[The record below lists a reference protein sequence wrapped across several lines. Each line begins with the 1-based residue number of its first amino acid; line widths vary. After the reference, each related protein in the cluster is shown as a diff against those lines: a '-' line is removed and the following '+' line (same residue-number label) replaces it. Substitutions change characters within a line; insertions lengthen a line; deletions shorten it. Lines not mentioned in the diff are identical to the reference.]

1 MSGASLKY
9 NPGLRGDQ
17 DLVDRFTARTRDLSW
32 ILDRIL
38 EAQRFPEKPCQHLL
52 TIGTRGMGKTTLVRR
67 VAAEVKRDPVLA
79 AHWYPIIYPEESYLP
94 STAGEFWLE
103 GIFHL
108 AEQLND
114 DDLRRTYSDLRR
126 EPDESRLYGRCLSVL
141 LEYAQQT
148 GKRLLFVVE
157 NLGMLLG
164 EQISESAA
172 WQLRQTLAHEPRI
185 LMLATATAKFEQID
199 GIDHAWFELFATH
212 QLEQLS
218 RDECTAIWMAVNG
231 TPPEGDSIRAV
242 QILTGGNLRLLTIVA
257 EFSIKRSFRELMDRL
272 VELVDSHTEYFK
284 SHLDAL
290 PAQERKVFAVLLDL
304 WHPATAA
311 EVAEHA
317 RLTTNVCSAL
327 LKRLTG
333 RGAVTIT
340 GERKRDR
347 RYQVTERL
355 FNIYYLMRRRGEK
368 AEQVRMLVSIMR
380 AIYSSSDLK
389 DLAGSMA
396 QEIWAFP
403 EAERGVCLGVLG
415 KLAEEVDPRLLRP
428 LSPAQLTRLGA
439 PEELV
444 RLREYLIEPTSL
456 LKAMLSGQAPMGTL
470 LYNTDRKSVV

>member
-1 MSGASLKY
+1 
-9 NPGLRGDQ
+9 
-17 DLVDRFTARTRDLSW
+17 
-32 ILDRIL
+32 
-38 EAQRFPEKPCQHLL
+38 
-52 TIGTRGMGKTTLVRR
+52 MGKTTLVRR

-108 AEQLND
+108 AEQLDD

-126 EPDESRLYGRCLSVL
+126 EPDESRLYARCLAVL
-141 LEYAQQT
+141 LDYAQQT

-218 RDECTAIWMAVNG
+218 RDECTAIWTAVNG

-368 AEQVRMLVSIMR
+368 AEQVKMLVSIIR
-380 AIYSSSDLK
+380 AIYSSHDLK
-389 DLAGSMA
+389 DLTGSMA
-396 QEIWAFP
+396 QEIWP
-403 EAERGVCLGVLG
+403 ER
-415 KLAEEVDPRLLRP
+415 RP
-428 LSPAQLTRLGA
+428 CQCPPCHRPFRTNPHCAGSRNAQPLFRCKPCQFSNIWFSA
-439 PEELV
+439 P
-444 RLREYLIEPTSL
+444 TTGSC
-456 LKAMLSGQAPMGTL
+456 
-470 LYNTDRKSVV
+470 